1 MATAAALKRAER
13 QTRVLAMRKDHGLSL
28 RQIAAREGCGHET
41 IRRDLNKYLSRLDS
55 ACLEGA
61 AALRGEIFEKYDA
74 IVQTLE
80 FDVLVNGNLDRVPDL
95 LKTTAEI
102 RRLYALDIQ
111 PMTRTE
117 LALRRTV
124 ITEITTK
131 LKDRLPVESFA
142 EIALALTDDEPI
154 QLIDGIAVED
164 SDEAGIDPPQRRTAG
179 PGPAPGAAAE
189 AFGHQPL
196 HDDPVAAPRVVDA
209 EARG

>member
-1 MATAAALKRAER
+1 MRAE
-13 QTRVLAMRKDHGLSL
+13 L
-28 RQIAAREGCGHET
+28 
-41 IRRDLNKYLSRLDS
+41 
-55 ACLEGA
+55 
-61 AALRGEIFEKYDA
+61 FEKYDA
-74 IVQTLE
+74 VLQALEVQ
-80 FDVLVNGNLDRVPDL
+80 VLVEGNLDRVPDL

-131 LKDRLPVESFA
+131 LKDRLPVETFA

-164 SDEAGIDPPQRRTAG
+164 SDEAGIDPPQRRAAG
-179 PGPAPGAAAE
+179 PGTASGAAAE
-189 AFGHQPL
+189 AFSYEPL
-196 HDDPVAAPRVVDA
+196 DDDPIAAPGLVDA